1 MDELTTLKQKKIQL
15 EEKIHEKMRTA
26 FQIARELEEDKFQQQ
41 VLQEKIFSASV
52 NRIASTDGLEPKR
65 FWN

>member
-1 MDELTTLKQKKIQL
+1 MDELTTLKQQKIQL

-26 FQIARELEEDKFQQQ
+26 FQIARELEEDKLQQQ
-41 VLQEKIFSASV
+41 VLQEKILSASV
-52 NRIASTDGLEPKR
+52 NRIASSKGLEPKR